1 MNDWLWSCLQNG
13 FMHHFGTNGD
23 YFDHSAFAVFGKVM
37 PFHFFNTHSVSS
49 KEE

>member
-1 MNDWLWSCLQNG
+1 
-13 FMHHFGTNGD
+13 MHHFGTKGN

-37 PFHFFNTHSVSS
+37 LFDFLNIHNVSS